1 MKSRIHIIRAISG
14 RLQGLTA
21 RFFCKLSSAFSCRQ
35 KRASDADRPLV
46 LLWIRPEMLGE
57 HVPEDLTDHAVR
69 WLLSGY
75 RLQVIARQEGI
86 PSGCIGVRT
95 VCYAGKQVCRDFL
108 MLQSEGCGKSRL
120 LFQKST
126 LPSSPTCEVVVRNNS
141 CSCDLLI
148 DPAKII

>member
-1 MKSRIHIIRAISG
+1 MKSKTRILRAISG
-14 RLQGLTA
+14 MKQELLVRLF
-21 RFFCKLSSAFSCRQ
+21 RKLSSAFSYRR
-35 KRASDADRPLV
+35 KRGLDVDRPLV

-95 VCYAGKQVCRDFL
+95 VCCAGKQVCRDFL
-108 MLQSEGCGKSRL
+108 TLRSEGCGKSRL

-126 LPSSPTCEVVVRNNS
+126 LTSSPTYEVVVRNNS
-141 CSCDLLI
+141 CPCDLLMI
-148 DPAKII
+148 PQR